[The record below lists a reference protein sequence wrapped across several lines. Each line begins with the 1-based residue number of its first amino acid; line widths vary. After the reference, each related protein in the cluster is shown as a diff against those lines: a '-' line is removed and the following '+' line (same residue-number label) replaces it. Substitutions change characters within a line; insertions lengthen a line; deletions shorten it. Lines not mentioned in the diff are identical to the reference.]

1 MLRLFTWV
9 DLGKSSLQRLYTAKV
24 LITYSLSILC
34 RSKAM
39 HRSFLDKLF
48 ITYILK
54 HQKNFNGG
62 FTLLELIV
70 VVLITAILSV
80 IALPSMLNQA
90 NRAREAS
97 VLSDIGA
104 VNRSQQAYRLEHP
117 TFAND
122 ISSLSINVSNT
133 SNGYTYSFGAI
144 SSNIA
149 EFRATPGNTGLKA
162 FTGCATAASG
172 ANNTTTS
179 TRIEES
185 GAGGSPPNC

>member
-1 MLRLFTWV
+1 
-9 DLGKSSLQRLYTAKV
+9 
-24 LITYSLSILC
+24 
-34 RSKAM
+34 M
-39 HRSFLDKLF
+39 HRSFSDKLL
-48 ITYILK
+48 ITSILK
-54 HQKNFNGG
+54 HQQDLNRG

-70 VVLITAILSV
+70 VVLITGILSA

-90 NRAREAS
+90 NKAREAS

-104 VNRSQQAYRLEHP
+104 VNRSQQAYRLEHS
-117 TFAND
+117 TFANN
-122 ISSLSINVSNT
+122 INSLSINVSSA
-133 SNGYTYSFGAI
+133 SNGYTYSFGAV

-149 EFRATPGNTGLKA
+149 EFRAAPSSNELKA

-185 GAGGSPPNC
+185 IPGSPPPNC